1 MIYVFDHDLK
11 GAKTQ
16 KIWESALH
24 SVCTSSIPN
33 CNTDGLV
40 ATLFQKK
47 PECSKGDRRG
57 WEERH
62 ARAVCGS
69 HTSAFELRLQ
79 LQITSSTVDT
89 RWRMQ
94 STPPFRL

>member
-1 MIYVFDHDLK
+1 MTYIFDQDLK

-16 KIWESALH
+16 KIQESVLH
-24 SVCTSSIPN
+24 SVCTSSIPS
-33 CNTDGLV
+33 CNTVGLV

-69 HTSAFELRLQ
+69 HASTFELRLQ
-79 LQITSSTVDT
+79 LQISSTVDM
-89 RWRMQ
+89 R
-94 STPPFRL
+94 